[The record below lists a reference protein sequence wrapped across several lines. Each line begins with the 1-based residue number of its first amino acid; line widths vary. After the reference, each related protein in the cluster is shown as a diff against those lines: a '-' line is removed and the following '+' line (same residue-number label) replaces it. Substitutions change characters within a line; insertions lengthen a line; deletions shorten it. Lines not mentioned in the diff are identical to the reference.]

1 MFIGHILLKRWL
13 LKVWSKCQNV
23 SMYLEHAFRICK
35 QQQQQQQEEEQEQ
48 QQQEQEQEQEQGEE
62 EEEEETCR

>member
-35 QQQQQQQEEEQEQ
+35 QQQQEEEEQEQEQ
-48 QQQEQEQEQEQGEE
+48 QQQEQEQEQGEE
-62 EEEEETCR
+62 GEAEEETWR

>member
-35 QQQQQQQEEEQEQ
+35 QQQQEEEEQEQEQ
-48 QQQEQEQEQEQGEE
+48 QQQEQDQEQGEE
-62 EEEEETCR
+62 GEEEEETCR

>member
-35 QQQQQQQEEEQEQ
+35 QQQQQQEEQEQ
-48 QQQEQEQEQEQGEE
+48 QQEQEQEQEQEQGEE

>member
-35 QQQQQQQEEEQEQ
+35 QQQQEEEQEQ
-48 QQQEQEQEQEQGEE
+48 QQQEQEQEQGEE
-62 EEEEETCR
+62 GEEEEETCR

>member
-35 QQQQQQQEEEQEQ
+35 QQQQEEEEQEQEQ
-48 QQQEQEQEQEQGEE
+48 QQQEQEQEQGEE
-62 EEEEETCR
+62 GEEEEETCR